1 MRISAIAPLV
11 ILVSIPLSP
20 QNSST
25 PRIYDNPDAY
35 QIYSLLLPDEEAFG
49 FAKGTLIIQE
59 ETVSKSGESCFT
71 AEADA
76 KFHDA
81 LQDYSRVNRRKW
93 LLQRQFQTDKPYEI
107 VNSATIRV
115 SPPGDWESFYN
126 RYPES
131 GGFIIM
137 SAVGFNKE
145 KTQAVV
151 YTGTS
156 CGVLCGRWTFH
167 LLEKV
172 EGSWKSVPGVRCMTV
187 S

>member
-1 MRISAIAPLV
+1 MRISAVVALV
-11 ILVSIPLSP
+11 IFVSVPVSP
-20 QNSST
+20 KSSSVPKT
-25 PRIYDNPDAY
+25 YDTPDAY
-35 QIYSLLLPDEEAFG
+35 QIYSLLFPDEEAFG

-59 ETVSKSGESCFT
+59 ETVSKDAKSCFT
-71 AEADA
+71 PEAA
-76 KFHDA
+76 TKFHDA
-81 LQDYSRVNRRKW
+81 VVDYVRVNKRRW
-93 LLQRQFQTDKPYEI
+93 LLQRQFQIDKPYEI
-107 VNSATIRV
+107 VDAATIGV
-115 SPPGDWESFYN
+115 SSTDDWESFYE

-156 CGVLCGRWTFH
+156 CGMLCGRWMFH

-172 EGSWKSVPGVRCMTV
+172 DGNWKTVPGVTCITV

>member
-1 MRISAIAPLV
+1 MRISAVVALV
-11 ILVSIPLSP
+11 FVSVSV
-20 QNSST
+20 SSKSSSV
-25 PRIYDNPDAY
+25 PKIYDTPEAY

-59 ETVSKSGESCFT
+59 ETVSKDVKSCFT
-71 AEADA
+71 PEAA
-76 KFHDA
+76 TKFHDA
-81 LQDYSRVNRRKW
+81 VEDYVRVNKKRW
-93 LLQRQFQTDKPYEI
+93 LLQGQFQIEKPYEI
-107 VNSATIRV
+107 VNSATIGV
-115 SPPGDWESFYN
+115 SSTDDWESFYE
-126 RYPES
+126 RYPDS

-156 CGVLCGRWTFH
+156 CGVLCGRWLFH

-172 EGSWKSVPGVRCMTV
+172 DGNWKKVPGVTCITV